1 MAFIVQFIVWS
12 HPGNW
17 DGSCPLA
24 AAAETAV
31 PEDRS
36 FRCRRRKKGAGDA
49 ESPSLFF
56 CAVTAYAGIT
66 YFTPY
71 MQKVYGMSAF
81 MAGVPAILRT
91 YVVQMIGGPLGGF
104 LSVKP
109 VLVVR

>member
-1 MAFIVQFIVWS
+1 
-12 HPGNW
+12 
-17 DGSCPLA
+17 
-24 AAAETAV
+24 
-31 PEDRS
+31 
-36 FRCRRRKKGAGDA
+36 
-49 ESPSLFF
+49 
-56 CAVTAYAGIT
+56 
-66 YFTPY
+66 